1 MVKLLKLA
9 IISLVGV
16 VLFGIT
22 LLGTALA
29 FPSPMFPHVVQHQQI
44 SFHSD
49 LPIPGQA
56 ETALK
61 EIAERLERSPIK
73 LPNNTMRLYVVN
85 SDWKRWFLWKATSPV
100 AGGFVIVPVTGR
112 HAFLSGADFDRGL
125 LISPS
130 GNAVATPRDLA
141 YYGAHELTH
150 AASGELLGTVQYHLM
165 PEWVREGI
173 ADYVAMPAE
182 RSIRELY
189 AEVGDQDA
197 DLAMMNKY
205 GVYAPYRLLVSF
217 FLNEQNWSIEK
228 VLESR
233 MTKAEARAIMREHFA
248 IN

>member
-1 MVKLLKLA
+1 MGA
-9 IISLVGV
+9 

-29 FPSPMFPHVVQHQQI
+29 FPSPMFSHVVQYQQI

-49 LPIPGQA
+49 VPIPGHAQ
-56 ETALK
+56 TILK
-61 EIAERLERSPIK
+61 EIAERLEHSPIK
-73 LPNNTMRLYVVN
+73 LEDKRMRLYVVN

-100 AGGFVIVPVTGR
+100 AGGFVIVPVTGQ
-112 HAFLSGADFDRGL
+112 HAFLSGADFERGL
-125 LISPS
+125 LISSS
-130 GNAVATPRDLA
+130 GNAVAAPRDLA

-150 AASGELLGTVQYHLM
+150 AASGKFLGTVQYHLM

-173 ADYVAMPAE
+173 ADYVAMPAK
-182 RSIRELY
+182 RSVSELY
-189 AEVGDQDA
+189 TEIGDQDA

-217 FLNEQNWSIEK
+217 FLNEQDWSVEK
-228 VLESR
+228 VLKSR
-233 MTKAEARAIMREHFA
+233 LTKAEARAIMREHFA